1 MADFISAGHRKLTSP
16 LTLEHVRG
24 YRKESISTKEFWD
37 LKMTTGH
44 HFLWSEVWRE
54 FTHLIIKLDERVKGW
69 LSGGS
74 SWDLFTNGS
83 EE

>member
-1 MADFISAGHRKLTSP
+1 
-16 LTLEHVRG
+16 
-24 YRKESISTKEFWD
+24 
-37 LKMTTGH
+37 MTTGH
-44 HFLWSEVWRE
+44 RFLWSEVWRE